1 MRAFPRVLFDEAHSE
16 SWTVRR
22 EVAEAINPAHPDDN
36 SYARAAELL
45 RHLGHTVTVHAS
57 GALVPEVLA
66 EQDVLV
72 IAHPSGERWERTTGA
87 GSPVFS
93 AAELDAIEAYVAAG
107 GGLVVLAEEEQDKYG
122 NNLRELLGRFG
133 VGIEH
138 ATVRDPKNAHRGV
151 ATWVLA
157 ARATTDGLLAG
168 VGTACFYRTGVL
180 TLTPG
185 GTASGGLASEGPA
198 SGGLA
203 SGGLASGGLASG
215 GLASEGTA
223 SEGKA
228 CEGMV
233 LFTTS
238 ATADPAGAPL
248 AVAVRHGRGRV
259 VVFADSDLFGD
270 DSIDDYDHRRLW
282 GNVVT
287 WVARV
292 PVADGAAGARDEAK
306 AAVFARLKAAVEEL
320 RPLQVKDGSV
330 PGEGKER
337 AAALVA
343 RIAEHVGE
351 ISPYFPHDAAYLQA
365 VQRDLAAWADGG
377 LGVPDFLDS
386 LDLFHPDTQ
395 RVDGLEHVVV
405 FPMYTQN
412 GNPNR
417 NLEAVWIRTVW
428 PDWLAE
434 LEANGY
440 DNPMFVPIAFEDFT
454 SGYDTHSA
462 VLFPETVAVRQ
473 TPARFTWGG
482 IFADREAARFRRV
495 SQAAVGTLNLALP
508 PDAARLL
515 ASQQLA
521 QDTFVLW
528 DLVHDRTH
536 SHGDLPFDP
545 FMIKQRM
552 PYWLYSLEELRCDLT
567 AFGEAVK
574 LERQGVPYARYVQ
587 VAILFDRLFRF
598 PISGD
603 RVRNYDGLGGQLLF
617 AYLHRNDVVRWT
629 DNRLSIDWERVA
641 DGVAD
646 LRGEVE
652 KLYRDGIDRS
662 KLAHWLAAYELVSS
676 YVAPHPASTWAKGID
691 ALPEEQKAKVDAVLP
706 DEFPL
711 SMFYEALRRKL
722 ADVVESTKGLRA

>member
-1 MRAFPRVLFDEAHSE
+1 MQAFPRVLFDEAHSE
-16 SWTVRR
+16 SWTIRR

-45 RHLGHTVTVHAS
+45 RRLGHTVTARQT
-57 GALVPEVLA
+57 GPLDAGTLQ

-72 IAHPSGERWERTTGA
+72 IAHPSGERWERTTGQ

-93 AAELDAIEAYVAAG
+93 AAELDAVAAFVAGG

-122 NNLRELLGRFG
+122 NNLAELLGRFG
-133 VGIEH
+133 VGVTH
-138 ATVRDPKNAHRGV
+138 ATVRDPGHAHRGV
-151 ATWVLA
+151 ATWVLGE
-157 ARATTDGLLAG
+157 RATSDGLLAG
-168 VGTACFYRTGVL
+168 VKTACFYRSGAL
-180 TLTPG
+180 TLADSLADA
-185 GTASGGLASEGPA
+185 ASADADSSVDA
-198 SGGLA
+198 
-203 SGGLASGGLASG
+203 
-215 GLASEGTA
+215 T
-223 SEGKA
+223 
-228 CEGMV
+228 V
-233 LFTTS
+233 LFTS
-238 ATADPAGAPL
+238 SGSADPAGAPL

-270 DSIDDYDHRRLW
+270 DSIEDYDHRTLW

-287 WVARV
+287 WAARV
-292 PVADGAAGARDEAK
+292 PDDGATGSRDERK
-306 AAVFARLKAAVEEL
+306 AGLFAALKATVEEL

-330 PGEGKER
+330 PADKPQ
-337 AAALVA
+337 AKALVA
-343 RIAEHVGE
+343 AIDSQLAE
-351 ISPYFPHDAAYLQA
+351 ISPYFPQDAAYLAA
-365 VQRDLAAWADGG
+365 VRADLAKWSAQD

-386 LDLFHPDTQ
+386 LELFHPDTQ
-395 RVDGLEHVVV
+395 RVDGLEHLVV

-417 NLEAVWIRTVW
+417 TLEAVWLRTIW

-434 LEANGY
+434 LESSGY

-473 TPARFTWGG
+473 APERFTWGG

-495 SQAAVGTLNLALP
+495 ATAATATLKLDLP

-515 ASQQLA
+515 ESQRLA
-521 QDTFVLW
+521 QDTFVMW
-528 DLVHDRTH
+528 DLIHDRTH

-567 AFGEAVK
+567 AFGEAVR
-574 LERQGVPYARYVQ
+574 LEEKGVPHARYVQ
-587 VAILFDRLFRF
+587 HAILFDRLFRF
-598 PISGD
+598 PITGD

-629 DNRLSIDWERVA
+629 DNRLTVDWERVA
-641 DGVAD
+641 GGVAD

-652 KLYRDGIDRS
+652 KLYRDSIDRS
-662 KLAHWLAAYELVSS
+662 KLAHWLAAYELVSG
-676 YVAPHPASTWAKGID
+676 YVEPSPGSTWAKGIQ

-722 ADVVESTKGLRA
+722 AEVVESTRGIRA